1 MKRAPHKATPK
12 RERRTRRPAAIR
24 ERRRSGAKKAA
35 AATGRQR
42 EKKERMEQEQATTE
56 YALSLIA
63 AGDPAGCDLLYGQLG
78 GAMLAAARA
87 VTGDRAAAEDAVQ
100 DAFIRIVRGIRG
112 YRPGTNPRAWVLR
125 IVRNCAIAKIDR
137 HRAANIDEF
146 YNLADGQDCEERACD
161 RLLAESLLQNLTS
174 VQRKVIYLK
183 YFMDMTVREIAKEVG
198 KSKSYVQKE
207 IGRSEQKMR
216 QMLQSRGQNGD
227 ADG

>member
-1 MKRAPHKATPK
+1 
-12 RERRTRRPAAIR
+12 
-24 ERRRSGAKKAA
+24 
-35 AATGRQR
+35 
-42 EKKERMEQEQATTE
+42 MEQEQATTE

-63 AGDPAGCDLLYGQLG
+63 AGDPAGCDLLYAQLG

-174 VQRKVIYLK
+174 AQRKVIYLK
-183 YFMDMTVREIAKEVG
+183 YFLDMTVREIAKEVG

>member
-1 MKRAPHKATPK
+1 
-12 RERRTRRPAAIR
+12 
-24 ERRRSGAKKAA
+24 
-35 AATGRQR
+35 
-42 EKKERMEQEQATTE
+42 MEQEQATTE

-63 AGDPAGCDLLYGQLG
+63 AGDGAGCDLLHAQLG

-161 RLLAESLLQNLTS
+161 VERDHGREPPERVDHRRDGRAEDVAAGLDGLRHARKAREVLGRRHERRERLEGGRVKGASDRPHEERDQDHPHGKRSRERDRS
-174 VQRKVIYLK
+174 DDGAHRR
-183 YFMDMTVREIAKEVG
+183 DEEVR
-198 KSKSYVQKE
+198 
-207 IGRSEQKMR
+207 
-216 QMLQSRGQNGD
+216 
-227 ADG
+227 ADERDLER

>member
-1 MKRAPHKATPK
+1 
-12 RERRTRRPAAIR
+12 
-24 ERRRSGAKKAA
+24 
-35 AATGRQR
+35 
-42 EKKERMEQEQATTE
+42 MEQEQGTTE

-63 AGDPAGCDLLYGQLG
+63 AGDGAGCDLLYEHLG

-87 VTGDRAAAEDAVQ
+87 VTG
-100 DAFIRIVRGIRG
+100 GIRG

-137 HRAANIDEF
+137 HKAANIDEF

-161 RLLAESLLQNLTS
+161 RLLAESLLQSLTS
-174 VQRKVIYLK
+174 AQRKVIYLK
-183 YFMDMTVREIAKEVG
+183 YFLDMTVREIAKEVG